1 MGKNVLWFLSTFSQ
15 THSYSSSDALVQ
27 IFPFKVKFIS
37 QYEISRGLHSIYN
50 ILFYSLSPCSLILKG
65 RRFTYHHCRPCP
77 ICYSHTNNHATKRH
91 IKLIKKTTMAILYLI
106 LSQYTS
112 KLQTKGITNHLFAV
126 RPKQKKRWDYVM
138 DVLATVNNV
147 YINLHHLLIFLNAH
161 SMLWHL
167 LSISFDSKR
176 SDWIHHMLYF
186 IWSFKEI
193 KPNTNS
199 IQYME

>member
-1 MGKNVLWFLSTFSQ
+1 MQ
-15 THSYSSSDALVQ
+15 PH
-27 IFPFKVKFIS
+27 
-37 QYEISRGLHSIYN
+37 
-50 ILFYSLSPCSLILKG
+50 ILKG

-91 IKLIKKTTMAILYLI
+91 IKLIKKTTIAILYLI

-126 RPKQKKRWDYVM
+126 RPKQKKEGGLCHGCFGHCEECLHQHV
-138 DVLATVNNV
+138 
-147 YINLHHLLIFLNAH
+147 HHLLIFWNAH

-167 LSISFDSKR
+167 LSISFDSKI
-176 SDWIHHMLYF
+176 SDWIHQMLYL

-199 IQYME
+199 IQYMEWARSLNLSASNNVIITPNNASFSPKSFHAVRYCYILTL